1 MKVAKVAKGEKV
13 EKVAKR
19 RPGRPPK
26 SVALKKDKKPEV
38 QVQVQEV
45 SNDHDPNGKSVAV
58 NGSGSARNHI
68 AELEERVRDR
78 VDSWE
83 TESLYEDAIEGLAEE
98 TSFPDDGKSQLVPQ
112 LIHLPD
118 NS

>member
-1 MKVAKVAKGEKV
+1 MKVA
-13 EKVAKR
+13 AKR

-26 SVALKKDKKPEV
+26 SAALKKDKQLE
-38 QVQVQEV
+38 VQVQEV
-45 SNDHDPNGKSVAV
+45 SNSNGVNSSPLNV
-58 NGSGSARNHI
+58 NGNGPTRNHI

-98 TSFPDDGKSQLVPQ
+98 TNFPDDGKYY
-112 LIHLPD
+112 
-118 NS
+118 